1 MRNRDGVPVLK
12 RGSRGK
18 GAAFPISSS
27 GIIISPSVLRSIKQ
41 GQNLRL
47 QVAALQIL
55 GLKQV
60 CACSMGL
67 TESSFL

>member
-1 MRNRDGVPVLK
+1 MRNRDGIPVLK

-18 GAAFPISSS
+18 GAAFPITSSAVPISSS
-27 GIIISPSVLRSIKQ
+27 QLRNIKQ
-41 GQNLRL
+41 GQNFRL

-60 CACSMGL
+60 H
-67 TESSFL
+67 T